1 MANYLDAA
9 GLNQY
14 TTALKNGTLKVG
26 AAGAADSVPAS
37 GISGTISLDNLP
49 AGALERMVVVAD
61 ETARLALTKADVQKG
76 DTVKQSDTGVMYF
89 VKDDSLLKGEDD
101 GQGGTYSEAQAGAFA
116 EYTAGSATAVPWSG
130 VTDKPASYTPSAHNQ
145 DGSTI
150 NALTGY
156 AKAQSASDV
165 AAADSLL
172 TAIGKVEKKADDAAS
187 AAAAYAAIS
196 GTDIDA
202 IIGGTWTAPQS

>member
-26 AAGAADSVPAS
+26 AAGAADQVPAS
-37 GISGTISLDNLP
+37 GIQGTIDLANLP

-61 ETARLALTKADVQKG
+61 ETARLAITKNDVQKG
-76 DTVKQSDTGVMYF
+76 DTVKQTDTGVMYY

-101 GQGGTYSEAQAGAFA
+101 GEGGTYAQAQPGAF
-116 EYTAGSATAVPWSG
+116 EVYSAGSATSAPWSG
-130 VTDKPASYTPSAHNQ
+130 ITGKPESYTPSAHNQ

-156 AKAQSASDV
+156 QKAQTAGNVGAS
-165 AAADSLL
+165 DSLL
-172 TAIGKVEKKADDAAS
+172 VALGKVEKKADDAAD
-187 AAAAYAAIS
+187 AAGSYAAIES
-196 GTDIDA
+196 TDIAA
-202 IIGGTWTAPQS
+202 IIAGTWS

>member
-26 AAGAADSVPAS
+26 AAGAADEVPAS
-37 GISGTISLDNLP
+37 GIQGVIDLANLP

-61 ETARLALTKADVQKG
+61 EAARLALTTTSVQNG
-76 DTVKQSDTGVMYF
+76 DTVKQTDTGVLYF
-89 VKDDSLLKGEDD
+89 VKDDTKL
-101 GQGGTYSEAQAGAFA
+101 GTADAAQAF
-116 EYTAGSATAVPWSG
+116 EVYTAGSATSAPWSG
-130 VTDKPASYTPSAHNQ
+130 ITGKPESYTPSAHNQ

-156 AKAQSASDV
+156 AKAQSSAAV
-165 AAADSLL
+165 GAADSLI
-172 TAIGKVEKKADDAAS
+172 TAIGKLEKKADDAA
-187 AAAAYAAIS
+187 AAAADYAAIDS
-196 GTDIDA
+196 TDIAA
-202 IIGGTWTAPQS
+202 IIAGTWS

>member
-26 AAGAADSVPAS
+26 AAGAADEVPAS
-37 GISGTISLDNLP
+37 GIQGVIDLANLP

-61 ETARLALTKADVQKG
+61 ETARLALTTASVQNG
-76 DTVKQSDTGVMYF
+76 DTVKQSDTGVLYF
-89 VKDDSLLKGEDD
+89 VKDDTKL
-101 GQGGTYSEAQAGAFA
+101 GGADAAQAF
-116 EYTAGSATAVPWSG
+116 EVYTAGSATSAPWSG
-130 VTDKPASYTPSAHNQ
+130 ITGKPESYTPSAHNQ

-156 AKAQSASDV
+156 AKASAKADV
-165 AAADSLL
+165 AAADSLIA
-172 TAIGKVEKKADDAAS
+172 AIGKLEKKADDAA
-187 AAAAYAAIS
+187 AAAADYAAIDS
-196 GTDIDA
+196 TDIAA
-202 IIGGTWTAPQS
+202 IIAGTWS